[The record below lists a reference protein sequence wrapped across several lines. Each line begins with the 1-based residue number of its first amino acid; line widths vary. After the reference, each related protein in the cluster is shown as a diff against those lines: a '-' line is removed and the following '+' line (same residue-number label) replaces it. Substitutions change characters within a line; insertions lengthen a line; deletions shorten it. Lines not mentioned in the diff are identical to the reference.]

1 VRVRVVAAWVVL
13 AWALVAAIGTSGP
26 GLAQSDDELDALNR
40 QVVAFLKAEKFAD
53 AAPLAQR
60 AIQSTKARH
69 GEKDPRY
76 ATALNNLAYLYQ
88 AQGRHEEAEPLYR
101 RSLAIR
107 EMALGRDHRDV
118 GTALNNLAFLYQ
130 AQGRHAEAEP
140 LYKRSLAIRET
151 ALGREHVDVAQS
163 LANLALL
170 YKAQARLKEAEPLSK
185 RSLAIYEKALGPQ
198 HLDVARS
205 LDTLASLYRAQGR
218 YAEAEPPYKRS
229 LAILENAL
237 GTAHP
242 EVASSL
248 NNLALLYQDQG
259 RYAEAEPLYN
269 RILAISEKALGP
281 EHPRMARSLNN
292 LATLYRAQGRL
303 TEAEPLY
310 KRSLVI
316 LEKALGR
323 EHLDVATALN
333 NLAALYRDRGRYAE
347 AEPLSKR
354 SLAIRETALG
364 RDHPDVATALN
375 TLAALDRAQGRY
387 AEAEPLYRRSLAINE
402 KALGR
407 DHPEVARLLNN
418 LASFYQDQGRYAEA
432 EAPYRRSLAINEKA
446 LGRDHP
452 EVATSLSNLAVL
464 YRDQT
469 RYAEAEPLYKRSL
482 AIRETALGRG
492 HPDVARSLNNLASFY
507 QDQGRDREAEA
518 LFRRSLAIYE
528 KTLGPEHPHLAVS
541 LSNLALLYTGQG
553 LYGEAE
559 RASRRSL
566 AILEKALGPE
576 HPDVAE
582 ALNNLALLELV
593 QSDWT
598 RAAEHFRRGSGI
610 IARRAERG
618 LAGTPE
624 GSPKGEAQ
632 RLGKYFSGLVK
643 ATHRLVA
650 DGRASGAPA
659 AKMFE
664 TAQWPQASEAAAVLA
679 QMAARSATGSPE
691 LAALVRERQDL
702 VREAQIKDKQLIGEK
717 SKAPP
722 QRNAG
727 VEKALTDRLAA
738 IDARLD
744 EIKVR
749 LAKDFPEYAGLAI
762 PAPASVSEVQAQ
774 LRRDEALVL
783 FLDTP
788 PRGLLPEETFIWV
801 VTKSEVRWVRSE
813 LGSGALRR
821 EVGALRC
828 GLDAAAWE
836 GAGGETCAKA
846 LGMRAPGNV
855 PDPLPFDRTRAFK
868 LYSGLFG
875 QVEDLIKGRHLLIV
889 PSGTLTQLPFQVL
902 VTEAPEGVEQGA
914 ERTRSDI
921 YRHVAWLGARQPIT
935 VLPAASSL
943 KALRAQALSGRGS
956 KAYLGIGNPLLDGPD
971 ARYAASARAAG
982 EKQRCPIAPRQ
993 RTALAK
999 ARSSVAPINTRSGL
1013 AKLEDIKLQVPL
1025 PETADELCQ
1034 VAEALH
1040 AELGEIRLGRR
1051 ATESEVKRLST
1062 TGDLAQYRVLHFA
1075 THGALAGELRG
1086 SSEPGLILTPPEQAS
1101 EQDDGYLS
1109 ASEIAALKLDADWV
1123 ILSACNTAAGG
1134 AADAEA
1140 LSGMARAFIYAGA
1153 RALLVSHWA
1162 VDSNAAMKLVT
1173 RAVGEI
1179 ARNPGVGRA
1188 EAMRRAMAALIETGT
1203 AEAHPANWAP
1213 FVVVGEGATA
1223 R

>member
-1 VRVRVVAAWVVL
+1 VRVRVLAAWVAL
-13 AWALVAAIGTSGP
+13 AWALLAAISTSGP

-40 QVVAFLKAEKFAD
+40 QVVSFLKAEKFAD
-53 AAPLAQR
+53 ALPLAQR
-60 AIQSTKARH
+60 AIQSTKARY

-76 ATALNNLAYLYQ
+76 ATALNNLAYL
-88 AQGRHEEAEPLYR
+88 H
-101 RSLAIR
+101 
-107 EMALGRDHRDV
+107 
-118 GTALNNLAFLYQ
+118 Q

-151 ALGREHVDVAQS
+151 ALGREHRDVGTALNNLAFLYQAQGRYAEAEPLYKRSLAIRETALGREHPDVAQT
-163 LANLALL
+163 LANLVLL
-170 YKAQARLKEAEPLSK
+170 YKAQARLAEAEPLAK
-185 RSLAIYEKALGPQ
+185 RSLAVYEQALGPQ

-229 LAILENAL
+229 LAILEKAL

-242 EVASSL
+242 EVASAL

-259 RYAEAEPLYN
+259 RYAEAEPLYR
-269 RILAISEKALGP
+269 RILAISEKALGR

-310 KRSLVI
+310 RRSLAI

-333 NLAALYRDRGRYAE
+333 NLAALHRDRGRYAE

-364 RDHPDVATALN
+364 RDHPEVATALN
-375 TLAALDRAQGRY
+375 TLAALYRAQGRY
-387 AEAEPLYRRSLAINE
+387 AEAEPLYKRSLAINE

-446 LGRDHP
+446 LGRNHP

-464 YRDQT
+464 YRDQG
-469 RYAEAEPLYKRSL
+469 RSAEAEPLYKRSL
-482 AIRETALGRG
+482 AIRETALGRD
-492 HPDVARSLNNLASFY
+492 HPDVAGSLNNLASFY

-518 LFRRSLAIYE
+518 LFKRSLAIYE

-559 RASRRSL
+559 RANRRSL
-566 AILEKALGPE
+566 AIIEKALGPE

-593 QSDWT
+593 QSDWA
-598 RAAEHFRRGSGI
+598 RAAEHFRRGSAI

-618 LAGTPE
+618 LADTPE
-624 GSPKGEAQ
+624 GSSKGEAQ
-632 RLGKYFSGLVK
+632 QRGKYFSGLVK
-643 ATHRLVA
+643 ATHRLVVE
-650 DGRASGAPA
+650 GRASGAPVA
-659 AKMFE
+659 EMFE
-664 TAQWPQASEAAAVLA
+664 TAQWPQASEAAAALT
-679 QMAARSATGSPE
+679 QMAARSATGSPV

-722 QRNAG
+722 QRDAG

-738 IDARLD
+738 MNARLD

-749 LAKDFPEYAGLAI
+749 LAKDFPAFAGLTVA
-762 PAPASVSEVQAQ
+762 APASVLEVQAQ
-774 LRRDEALVL
+774 LRPDEALVL

-788 PRGLLPEETFIWV
+788 KRGLLSEETFAWV
-801 VTKSEVRWVRSE
+801 VTKVEVRWVRSE
-813 LGSGALRR
+813 LGTEGLRR

-836 GAGGETCAKA
+836 GAGSQECATA
-846 LGMRAPGNV
+846 SRMTAPSNA
-855 PDPLPFDRTRAFK
+855 PDPLPFDRARAFK
-868 LYSGLFG
+868 LYLGLFG
-875 QVEDLIKGRHLLIV
+875 QVQDLIKGRHLLIV
-889 PSGTLTQLPFQVL
+889 PSGALTQLPFQVL
-902 VTEAPEGVEQGA
+902 VTEAPKDG
-914 ERTRSDI
+914 ERAGSNI
-921 YRHVAWLGARQPIT
+921 YRDAAWLGARQPIT
-935 VLPAASSL
+935 VLPAVSSL
-943 KALRAQALSGRGS
+943 KALRGQARSGRSS

-971 ARYAASARAAG
+971 ASYAASARAAG
-982 EKQRCPIAPRQ
+982 EQQRCPIAPGQ
-993 RTALAK
+993 RTAMAK

-1013 AKLEDIKLQVPL
+1013 AKLADIRLQVPL

-1051 ATESEVKRLST
+1051 ATETEVKRLST
-1062 TGDLAQYRVLHFA
+1062 TGELAQYRVLHFA

-1086 SSEPGLILTPPEQAS
+1086 TSEPGLILTPPQRAS

-1162 VDSNAAMKLVT
+1162 VDSNAAVKLVT
-1173 RAVGEI
+1173 RAVGEM
-1179 ARNPGVGRA
+1179 ARNPDLGRA

-1213 FVVVGEGATA
+1213 FVVVGEGAMA
-1223 R
+1223 W